1 MPAAHVPV
9 PRRARAGRTGVL
21 AAAPLVGALLLAG
34 CSVPGEQELTASV
47 TRLDA
52 PATAVA
58 RWVDPETGEAVD
70 VLEDQDVWLSGDLPP
85 GDRPRDGRPRSDRPS
100 GDTGAGAGG
109 RAGTG
114 LPPVLDR
121 DALDGQ
127 VTQWLTCDG
136 GDLLVPTA
144 EAVEVSGDCA
154 TLTVTAADARVV
166 ARDVD
171 RLVVQGAGAQVVVAT
186 VDVVVVEAQ
195 DVRVAW
201 EDGIPE
207 VTSST
212 GDGAAYGPVGVVR
225 LDAG

>member
-1 MPAAHVPV
+1 MPAAPA
-9 PRRARAGRTGVL
+9 PAPPRARAGRTGVL
-21 AAAPLVGALLLAG
+21 AAAPLAGALLLAG
-34 CSVPGEQELTASV
+34 CSVPGEQEVTASI
-47 TRLDA
+47 TRLGD

-58 RWVDPETGEAVD
+58 RWVDPQTGEVID
-70 VLEDQDVWLSGDLPP
+70 VPEGTDVWLRGDRPP
-85 GDRPRDGRPRSDRPS
+85 GDRSGGDRPRGDQPS

-109 RAGTG
+109 QAGTG

-136 GDLLVPTA
+136 GDLLVPTGG
-144 EAVEVSGDCA
+144 AVDVSGDCA
-154 TLTVTAADARVV
+154 TLTVTGTDARVV
-166 ARDVD
+166 ARDVE

-207 VTSST
+207 VSSST

-225 LDAG
+225 LAAR